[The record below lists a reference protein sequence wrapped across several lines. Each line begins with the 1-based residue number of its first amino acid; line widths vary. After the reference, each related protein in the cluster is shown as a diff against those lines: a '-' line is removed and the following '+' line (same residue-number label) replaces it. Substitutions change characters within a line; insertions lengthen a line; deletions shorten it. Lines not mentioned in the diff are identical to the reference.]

1 MHPQINILSNIS
13 LKLARELIN
22 RFLKADLDEIY
33 DDLIYLRE
41 INDSIIAEQ
50 IDSIDIKVIL
60 ESWNL
65 KAKLI
70 VENQKLSDLILLI
83 SLCQ

>member
-22 RFLKADLDEIY
+22 RFSKADLDEIY
-33 DDLIYLRE
+33 EDLIYLRE
-41 INDSIIAEQ
+41 INDSFIAEQ

-60 ESWNL
+60 ESWNR

-70 VENQKLSDLILLI
+70 VENQRLSDLILLI